1 MKRDYFEGVNF
12 AVTICDKD
20 GKILDMNK
28 KSKTTFLKNGE
39 DIIGNNLLDC
49 HPEPSKSMLADMLA
63 NPRTNVYTIEKKGV
77 KKIIYQTPWFDEGE
91 YAGFMEV
98 SMEIP
103 FEMPHKVRG

>member
-1 MKRDYFEGVNF
+1 MKQDYFEGVNF

-20 GKILDMNK
+20 GKILDMNQ
-28 KSKTTFLKNGE
+28 KSKKTFLKGGQ

-49 HPEPSKSMLADMLA
+49 HPEPAKSMLAKMLA
-63 NPRTNVYTIEKKGV
+63 DPITNVYTIEKNGI
-77 KKIIYQTPWFDEGE
+77 KKLIYQTPWYDNGE

-103 FEMPHKVRG
+103 FEMPHKVRK